1 MNKNELNEVTELFLS
16 HAVEFNIN
24 RKMPNIRTFEEH
36 TPIEQKAILAAWAG
50 YEEMRKN
57 YDN

>member
-24 RKMPNIRTFEEH
+24 KKMPNIRNFDEL
-36 TPIEQKAILAAWAG
+36 TPIEQKAVLAAWAAFG
-50 YEEMRKN
+50 EWRN
-57 YDN
+57 NSQ